1 MEKLWTKGL
10 LGFLAI
16 AASFGIVAFLSGS
29 LPATLLVIFPILFVG
44 IMFISDEEGRV
55 DVEIDMPK
63 KVKVDDIVEVKA
75 RIILNRGAGIFLFEL
90 PYFEHFKP
98 VDGSNVRVVF
108 KGLRSRVYDLTYKI
122 QAARRGKFSFSEIK
136 YTYNPTMGILNT
148 KTGKINVNVYIDVIP
163 KVEIL
168 RKRGLRIRASL
179 LNPRSARSRI
189 GPASTDF
196 DTIRSYVPG
205 DPYRTINWKATA
217 RRTTSNA
224 PLVNQYE
231 REGLHTI
238 MFALDRGH
246 TMRQGTKEDNPL
258 ESSIKLILSF
268 ASLLLNYQHNV
279 GFWVMQK
286 DKNARKSIVVPGSGM
301 EQYIR
306 LRRSALLVEPI
317 KQILSSY
324 NKDREFF
331 AIARETVPTTFLFTS
346 ITETNADTLSLICR
360 QIRGVSSRLIVID
373 VLPYGIYGKMSP
385 YSISSIY
392 NESYNS
398 KARRKLYSRFSGFS
412 KIIPW
417 DPEITGYGKIISR
430 LTGTLR

>member
-1 MEKLWTKGL
+1 M
-10 LGFLAI
+10 
-16 AASFGIVAFLSGS
+16 GS
-29 LPATLLVIFPILFVG
+29 T
-44 IMFISDEEGRV
+44 
-55 DVEIDMPK
+55 
-63 KVKVDDIVEVKA
+63 
-75 RIILNRGAGIFLFEL
+75 
-90 PYFEHFKP
+90 
-98 VDGSNVRVVF
+98 
-108 KGLRSRVYDLTYKI
+108 
-122 QAARRGKFSFSEIK
+122 
-136 YTYNPTMGILNT
+136 
-148 KTGKINVNVYIDVIP
+148 
-163 KVEIL
+163 
-168 RKRGLRIRASL
+168 
-179 LNPRSARSRI
+179 RSA
-189 GPASTDF
+189 
-196 DTIRSYVPG
+196 
-205 DPYRTINWKATA
+205 
-217 RRTTSNA
+217 
-224 PLVNQYE
+224 L
-231 REGLHTI
+231 L
-238 MFALDRGH
+238 L
-246 TMRQGTKEDNPL
+246 
-258 ESSIKLILSF
+258 
-268 ASLLLNYQHNV
+268 SLLLNYQHNV

-306 LRRSALLVEPI
+306 LRRSALLVEPLNR
-317 KQILSSY
+317 ILSSY